1 MDPRFPKPMFEE
13 FDAHVFCDAEHGHDQ
28 ITGRSIT
35 GLFTM
40 SKRQKCVH
48 ASTFEAEFT
57 ALKAA
62 VEEVVMLRSHLRSMG
77 IK

>member
-1 MDPRFPKPMFEE
+1 MDPRFPEPMFEE
-13 FDAHVFCDAEHGHDQ
+13 FDAHVSCDTDHGHDQ

-35 GLFTM
+35 GLFTV
-40 SKRQKCVH
+40 KCVH
-48 ASTFEAEFT
+48 TLTFGAEFT

-62 VEEVVMLRSHLRSMG
+62 VKEVVMLRYHLRSMG